1 MTRANS
7 VHAIRIHRFGG
18 PEVMQWEELD
28 PGRPGPGEVR
38 LRHTAAG
45 VNFVD
50 IAQRSGQMKIS
61 LPIVLGRAGAGRVL
75 EVGAGVTSLK
85 PGDRVAYAPYNGA
98 YSEERLIAADKLL
111 PIPDSLPPGLD
122 DAVVGASILQGLTTQ
137 YLVRQ
142 VHRVAPGETLLVHSA
157 AGGVGLI
164 LCQWAAALG
173 ATVIGAVSTEAKA
186 RLARENGCAHALV
199 YSQGDFVEAAIR
211 ANGGKKLDAVYDAV
225 GADTFMRSLDALR
238 PAGKIVTYGRS
249 SGPVPPIDAG
259 MLMMKGALSVSTGNL
274 IAFTEGLG
282 KLQEMA
288 RDWFDALAAGRVRV
302 TVNQTYAMKDAAR
315 AHADIEARKT
325 TGTTALLP

>member
-1 MTRANS
+1 MT
-7 VHAIRIHRFGG
+7 HAIRIHRFGG
-18 PEVMQWEELD
+18 PEVLQWEEVD
-28 PGRPGPGEVR
+28 IGRPGPGEVR

-50 IAQRSGQMKIS
+50 IGQRAGHFKIA
-61 LPIVLGRAGAGRVL
+61 LPVVLGRAGAGRVV
-75 EVGAGVTSLK
+75 EVGAGVTALR

-111 PIPDSLPPGLD
+111 PFPPALD
-122 DAVVGASILQGLTTQ
+122 EVTVGASIMQGLTTQ

-142 VHRVAPGETLLVHSA
+142 VRRLAPGETVLVHSA

-186 RLARENGCAHALV
+186 RLALENGCAHALV
-199 YSQGDFVEAAIR
+199 YSQGDFVERAIAANYGR
-211 ANGGKKLDAVYDAV
+211 KLDAVYDAV

-238 PAGKIVTYGRS
+238 PAGQIISYGRS
-249 SGPVPPIDAG
+249 SGPVPPLDTG
-259 MLMMKGALSVSTGNL
+259 MLNGKGALTVSTGSL
-274 IAFTEGLG
+274 LVFTEGLG

-288 RDWFDALAAGRVRV
+288 RDWFETLASGRVRV

-315 AHADIEARKT
+315 AHGDIENRRT
-325 TGTTALLP
+325 TGSTALVP